1 MLKKTEHHSNVFENY
16 GGGATT
22 DRTKLPNYRITSLSP
37 LRFANEDLPVDFQ
50 VKMDERNRQ
59 MARKFQQSLREAF
72 KENGNLA
79 KIKILEDRARHLE
92 TLLTEQEALHHV
104 NQYVKIV
111 KDAEVAERREK
122 RATFHNGIVKQMDF
136 NTQNSIMKNLALT
149 PGEYA
154 MNKDKIMGLPITT
167 KEFVIDKAA
176 GVKIN

>member
-1 MLKKTEHHSNVFENY
+1 
-16 GGGATT
+16 
-22 DRTKLPNYRITSLSP
+22 
-37 LRFANEDLPVDFQ
+37 
-50 VKMDERNRQ
+50 MDERNRQ
-59 MARKFQQSLREAF
+59 QARRFQQSLREAF

-79 KIKILEDRARHLE
+79 KIKVLEDRARQLE

-122 RATFHNGIVKQMDF
+122 KATFHHGIVKQIDF
-136 NTQNSIMKNLALT
+136 NNQHRIMKDLALT